1 MLRHLLDHLG
11 QVLDALAVRLNP
23 LLLVEL
29 LQLLR
34 HVLGDDGD
42 VLKTKTDS
50 EISPK
55 NQDELIHSS
64 LWLIKGTTGDSWA
77 SN

>member
-1 MLRHLLDHLG
+1 MGGKVGEGLLVLRHLLDHLG

-34 HVLGDDGD
+34 HVLGNDGD
-42 VLKTKTDS
+42 VLKTKTGP
-50 EISPK
+50 EVRPM
-55 NQDELIHSS
+55 NQ
-64 LWLIKGTTGDSWA
+64 
-77 SN
+77 

>member
-1 MLRHLLDHLG
+1 MEVGGKVGEGLLVLRHLLDHLG

-34 HVLGDDGD
+34 NVLGDDGD
-42 VLKTKTDS
+42 VLKTKS
-50 EISPK
+50 GPEVSPM
-55 NQDELIHSS
+55 NL
-64 LWLIKGTTGDSWA
+64 
-77 SN
+77 